1 MIDTE
6 RIVKLM
12 YPKIIEAGLGIIHD
26 EAAALDAL
34 NGYPSDLLEDLVE
47 GGENE
52 FLFYA
57 VQFTDAFYLDL
68 EGFGYE
74 DLFRQIQDI
83 SDGELVF
90 EDIREDIPEET
101 LESGEGTGEVYFK
114 CNGKEYHYT
123 VNVYYD
129 WLDYKIVSYLNTIL
143 EAKKMDKRIIR
154 FGGMNGNLLTFKKP
168 DFCEKFNALFL
179 TAKAEIDL

>member
-6 RIVKLM
+6 GIVKRM

-34 NGYPSDLLEDLVE
+34 NGYPSDMLEDLVE
-47 GGENE
+47 DGENE

-57 VQFTDAFYLDL
+57 VQFTDAFDLDL
-68 EGFGYE
+68 EGLGYE
-74 DLFRQIQDI
+74 DILRQIQDI

-90 EDIREDIPEET
+90 EDIREDISEET

-114 CNGKEYHYT
+114 CNGEEYHFT
-123 VNVYYD
+123 ANVYYD
-129 WLDYKIVSYLNTIL
+129 WLDYNIIPYLNSIL
-143 EAKKMDKRIIR
+143 EAKKMEKRIIR

-168 DFCEKFNALFL
+168 EFCEKFNALFSTL
-179 TAKAEIDL
+179 EAEVDL